1 MSYPNDE
8 VTYKPLGGLH
18 ILIDI
23 AAEQTGLLPGALY
36 EFVAHGGAAV
46 CRWDTTAAVAGD
58 AGFTFCV
65 TPGVPVRVRCP
76 ILNTAGLL
84 NVIQA
89 NADSA
94 AAASLTL
101 SIIEPD

>member
-1 MSYPNDE
+1 MSDE
-8 VTYKPLGGLH
+8 VTYKALGGFH
-18 ILIDI
+18 ILIDV
-23 AAEQTGLLPGALY
+23 AAEQTGLVPGALY
-36 EFVAHGGAAV
+36 EFHAHGGAAV

-65 TPGVPVRVRCP
+65 SPGSPVRARCP
-76 ILNTAGLL
+76 VGNTLL

-94 AAASLTL
+94 TAASLTL
-101 SIIEPD
+101 SEIVPA